1 MISHASHLSALR
13 TDFVNFACIHTV
25 VGLVFLS
32 KSLGDLLLNIV
43 LLGGRFVDKLIDFIK
58 GRWKLFYGLF
68 LRNTVHAVHLQRD
81 QCFLLLVQVETTQI
95 STG

>member
-1 MISHASHLSALR
+1 MISNAIHLSALW
-13 TDFVNFACIHTV
+13 TDLINFARIYTI
-25 VGLVFLS
+25 VGLVFLP

-43 LLGGRFVDKLIDFIK
+43 LLGGRFVDKRIDFIK
-58 GRWKLFYGLF
+58 RRRKLFYGLF